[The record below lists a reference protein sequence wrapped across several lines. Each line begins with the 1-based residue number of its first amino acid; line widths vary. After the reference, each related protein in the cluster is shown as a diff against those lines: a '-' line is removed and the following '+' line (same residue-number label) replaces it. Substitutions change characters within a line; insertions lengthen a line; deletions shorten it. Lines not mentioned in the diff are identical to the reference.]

1 MKILDIKEQNS
12 IINIRKKIYYNFL
25 DKDYLINVQQILEN
39 NAGMCYW
46 YRYNITKNQLESSIE
61 YNYNEDDIIDVN
73 IFITTNYMKLTRRK
87 IKTTWRENGFISFLY
102 NPKLRVKMLVK
113 IKEI

>member
-1 MKILDIKEQNS
+1 MKILNIKEQNS
-12 IINIRKKIYYNFL
+12 VVNIRKKIYYNFL
-25 DKDYLINVQQILEN
+25 NKDYSINVRQILKN
-39 NAGMCYW
+39 NAGKFYYG
-46 YRYNITKNQLESSIE
+46 YRYNITKNRLDSIKC
-61 YNYNEDDIIDVN
+61 NEDDIIDVN

-102 NPKLRVKMLVK
+102 NPNLHVKMLVK

>member
-46 YRYNITKNQLESSIE
+46 YRYNITKNQLESSI
-61 YNYNEDDIIDVN
+61 YNEDDIIDVN